1 MNGTKENIAYLGLGS
16 NVGDRYLNLRSA
28 IKLLNSSFDC
38 QIEEVSSV
46 YETKPFGITDQ
57 ENFFN
62 AVVKI
67 KTVLDHFGLFAKVK
81 EIEKIIGRK
90 VRRTWGPREIDID
103 ILFFNDLIFSNE
115 IITLPHKGVI
125 NRDFVIVP
133 LIEIEPDFIHP
144 VFNKKLKEYLE
155 YLDEKYILRKTSYN
169 LKLQQTIYD
178 E

>member
-28 IKLLNSSFDC
+28 IELLNSSFDC
-38 QIEEVSSV
+38 QIEKVSSI

-57 ENFFN
+57 DNFFN
-62 AVVKI
+62 AVIKI
-67 KTVLDHFGLFAKVK
+67 KTALDHFELFAKVK
-81 EIEKIIGRK
+81 EIENKIGRK
-90 VRRTWGPREIDID
+90 IRRKWGPREIDID

-125 NRDFVIVP
+125 NRDFVIIP

-144 VFNKKLKEYLE
+144 VVNKKLNEYLIN
-155 YLDEKYILRKTSYN
+155 LNEKYILRKTSYN
-169 LKLQQTIYD
+169 LKSQQIIYD